1 MQSIN
6 VTEGTAISNR
16 RALVHD
22 LETNRLGL
30 SNNTLAQALQT
41 QTRQSQF
48 GVLDLGNFI
57 DVFESHGS
65 DHFCTGVLSTTK
77 SALARGYSGCLQ

>member
-6 VTEGTAISNR
+6 VTKGADISNR

-30 SNNTLAQALQT
+30 GNNTLAQALQT
-41 QTRQSQF
+41 QARQPQF

-57 DVFESHGS
+57 DMFESHGS
-65 DHFCTGVLSTTK
+65 NHFCTGVLSTTK